1 MIPQR
6 QPAQVCPASIPNSP
20 ESSLR
25 KIFIS
30 YRRSDSEGEAGR
42 LFDDLISRFTEQ
54 AVFMDVDAIAPGRDF
69 RRAIEENIHA
79 CSVMLAIIGP
89 KWLDCVDS
97 AGQWRLNDE
106 GDFVRIEIA
115 TALKRDIPVVP
126 VLVRGAA
133 MMRAEDLPGELKEL
147 AFRNAVQLTHARW
160 KSDLQALVQALRPFV
175 DSVAEPAASPLP
187 PSPQAPPPMPAP
199 PAAPLPPAALD
210 QMGKELA
217 HYIGPI
223 AGLVVKRAAR
233 QCASIQ
239 ALRRA
244 VAEEIAAPAD
254 RAKFLSKSA

>member
-1 MIPQR
+1 
-6 QPAQVCPASIPNSP
+6 
-20 ESSLR
+20 
-25 KIFIS
+25 
-30 YRRSDSEGEAGR
+30 
-42 LFDDLISRFTEQ
+42 
-54 AVFMDVDAIAPGRDF
+54 
-69 RRAIEENIHA
+69 
-79 CSVMLAIIGP
+79 
-89 KWLDCVDS
+89 
-97 AGQWRLNDE
+97 
-106 GDFVRIEIA
+106 
-115 TALKRDIPVVP
+115 
-126 VLVRGAA
+126 